1 MQDHGTGDKAVKFRR
16 RPVTPRPQDGIFCH
30 DPSLYTARSMFS
42 ESLIE
47 SAARK
52 RSKRTI
58 ATTALSMMIH
68 ALIVFATVAAG
79 YWVHENPEI
88 TEPIQAYIIGSA
100 PAPPPPPPP
109 PPGGNEAVPEPEPEV
124 EEPDPVE
131 IEDTFVTPQEIPDEL
146 PEIKPL
152 EASPEP
158 GGVPGGVEGGV
169 IGGVVGG
176 VVGGVI
182 GGELGGQL
190 GGVLGG
196 TGTGPYKP
204 GGNVIPPTA
213 VYKPEPGYTEEAR
226 KARTQGIVILEMIVD
241 EKGDV
246 GHVKVLKPLPHGLTD
261 EAVKAVKLW
270 KYRPGTLDGKP
281 VPVIFNVSVSFRLQ

>member
-1 MQDHGTGDKAVKFRR
+1 
-16 RPVTPRPQDGIFCH
+16 
-30 DPSLYTARSMFS
+30 MFS

-47 SAARK
+47 SAKQK

-58 ATTALSMMIH
+58 ATTAVSLLIH
-68 ALIVFATVAAG
+68 GLIVFGTVAAG
-79 YWVHENPEI
+79 YWIQQNPEI
-88 TEPIQAYIIGSA
+88 TNPIQAYLIGSS
-100 PAPPPPPPP
+100 PPPPPPPPP
-109 PPGGNEAVPEPEPEV
+109 PPGGGETESQPEPEV
-124 EEPDPVE
+124 DEPEP
-131 IEDTFVTPQEIPDEL
+131 IEQDDRFVTPQEIPDEL

-152 EASPEP
+152 ETPAEP

-182 GGELGGQL
+182 GGELGGEL

-196 TGTGPYKP
+196 TGTGPYTP

-241 EKGDV
+241 EKGEV
-246 GHVKVLKPLPHGLTD
+246 RNVKVLKPLPNGLAD

-270 KYRPGTLDGKP
+270 KYRPGTLEGKP

>member
-1 MQDHGTGDKAVKFRR
+1 
-16 RPVTPRPQDGIFCH
+16 
-30 DPSLYTARSMFS
+30 MFS

-47 SAARK
+47 SAGQK
-52 RSKRTI
+52 RSRRTL
-58 ATTALSMMIH
+58 ATTLASVLIH

-79 YWVHENPEI
+79 YWVHENPEA

-109 PPGGNEAVPEPEPEV
+109 PPGGAETAPEPEPEI
-124 EEPDPVE
+124 EEPDP
-131 IEDTFVTPQEIPDEL
+131 IEPEDSFVTPQEIPEEL
-146 PEIKPL
+146 PEITPL
-152 EASPEP
+152 ETGKSEP

-182 GGELGGQL
+182 GGELGGEL

-196 TGTGPYKP
+196 TGTGPYTP
-204 GGNVIPPTA
+204 GGNVKAPVAIS
-213 VYKPEPGYTEEAR
+213 KPEPGYTEDAR

-246 GHVKVLKPLPHGLTD
+246 RNVKILKPLPHGLAD

-270 KYRPGTLDGKP
+270 KYKPGTLDGKP

>member
-1 MQDHGTGDKAVKFRR
+1 
-16 RPVTPRPQDGIFCH
+16 
-30 DPSLYTARSMFS
+30 MFS

-47 SAARK
+47 SAGQK
-52 RSKRTI
+52 RSKRTF
-58 ATTALSMMIH
+58 ATALVSVLIH

-79 YWVHENPEI
+79 YWVHENPEV

-109 PPGGNEAVPEPEPEV
+109 PPGGAELPVEREPEPEI
-124 EEPDPVE
+124 EEPDP
-131 IEDTFVTPQEIPDEL
+131 IEPEETFVTPQEIPDEL
-146 PEIKPL
+146 PEITPL
-152 EASPEP
+152 EPSESQPD
-158 GGVPGGVEGGV
+158 GVPGGVEGGV

-182 GGELGGQL
+182 GGVIGGELGG
-190 GGVLGG
+190 VIGG
-196 TGTGPYKP
+196 TGTGPYTP

-213 VYKPEPGYTEEAR
+213 IYKPEPGYTEEAR

-241 EKGDV
+241 ENGDV
-246 GHVKVLKPLPHGLTD
+246 QNVKILKPLPNGLSE
-261 EAVKAVKLW
+261 EAIKAVTLW
-270 KYRPGTLDGKP
+270 KYKPGTLEGKP

>member
-1 MQDHGTGDKAVKFRR
+1 
-16 RPVTPRPQDGIFCH
+16 
-30 DPSLYTARSMFS
+30 MFS
-42 ESLIE
+42 DSLIE
-47 SAARK
+47 SAGQK
-52 RSKRTI
+52 RSTRTL
-58 ATTALSMMIH
+58 ATTLASLAIH
-68 ALIVFATVAAG
+68 IAIVFAAVAAG

-88 TEPIQAYIIGSA
+88 TEPIQAYIIGTA

-109 PPGGNEAVPEPEPEV
+109 PPGGADAVEPEPEPEV
-124 EEPDPVE
+124 EEPDPVDPQ
-131 IEDTFVTPQEIPDEL
+131 DTFVTPQEIPEDL
-146 PEIKPL
+146 PEITPKNTR
-152 EASPEP
+152 SEP

-196 TGTGPYKP
+196 TGTGPYTP
-204 GGNVIPPTA
+204 GGNVTPPTA

-246 GHVKVLKPLPHGLTD
+246 QNVKILKPLPHGLSE

-270 KYRPGTLDGKP
+270 KYKPGMLEGKP